1 MNGVHPSLSLSIESI
16 LQNGTFLAKWDIF
29 SDFETL
35 WRRMAKKNL
44 GARRKNDSPC
54 VLCVLA
60 PIPGIGM
67 MMTHCMNSTGK
78 ATFKPLEAISDPHS
92 RVYKVPLA
100 RTVLGNLQNFFALI
114 SISSAEG
121 VAIRNNDRTNV
132 NGKFSA
138 IITECTNLCELIYN
152 SSPKSWT
159 LNNF

>member
-1 MNGVHPSLSLSIESI
+1 MRPGGW
-16 LQNGTFLAKWDIF
+16 Q
-29 SDFETL
+29 
-35 WRRMAKKNL
+35 KNL

-78 ATFKPLEAISDPHS
+78 ATFKPLGSHFWPPCKGLQS
-92 RVYKVPLA
+92 PLSQDCQ
-100 RTVLGNLQNFFALI
+100 VLEIFNIFALI
-114 SISSAEG
+114 SSEG

-152 SSPKSWT
+152 SSLKVELWT
-159 LNNF
+159 IFKRCCRCVCQDWNDPENY